1 MLCFTERHVLLEV
14 IFYLRV
20 CVIGVHVCF
29 AVLPSF
35 KVAEKK
41 LLKKIKFTFQAAE
54 NGSLFSLFK
63 LKL

>member
-14 IFYLRV
+14 MFYLRV

-41 LLKKIKFTFQAAE
+41 LIVE
-54 NGSLFSLFK
+54 N
-63 LKL
+63 